1 MKKNSI
7 LLAFLILISF
17 TNFYGQQ
24 SVKIGLLKY
33 KGGGDWYANPTSL
46 PNLIKFCN
54 NNLRTSIQMN
64 DIPVEVGVASYLNF
78 HWFT

>member
-33 KGGGDWYANPTSL
+33 KGGGTGM
-46 PNLIKFCN
+46 
-54 NNLRTSIQMN
+54 R
-64 DIPVEVGVASYLNF
+64 IPPHYQ
-78 HWFT
+78 T